1 MLSELNLQ
9 ANLTLSAGKSLGNR
23 AKQRSCALLD
33 LNRCGISVV
42 EEIEELKHALN
53 PHMLADYPGSRDPQV
68 HVDERRRDEGVAAS
82 LQIASIEIAIAVL
95 VQWNLCAGR
104 VAKTTLCAEDVAE
117 LDLPR
122 QL

>member
-82 LQIASIEIAIAVL
+82 LQIASIAIAVL